1 MYKILLDSSLT
12 VFINNT
18 SYQVNKQHPYYVQLR
33 EAAKNDNEA
42 DFLKYYSERNTV
54 KAAVERTNNENVTYE
69 NGQVYYKGQPVHGA
83 LTNRVQRYAAEG
95 LDFAPLL
102 KFLDNLMQNPS
113 SSSVNEGFD
122 FLQHKAL
129 PITEDG
135 CFIAYKAVRENY
147 LDKHSGT
154 VSNHIGAIV
163 EMERNKV
170 DDDRRNECS
179 YGYHVG
185 ALDYSGP
192 GGSFYNSGDKCIIV
206 KINPRDIVAV
216 PKDYNCQK
224 MRVCRYEVIGDYVA
238 PLNAALYTASGD
250 KVSTPAYNNTVYFEA
265 YEVEVGDNISFEY
278 NKNGEVTQRDNW
290 DVCEIED
297 DFFRC
302 YNDSIG
308 YRTFHTDGMDN
319 IVINSQSEEDEE
331 YIDDGDHSNGW

>member
-1 MYKILLDSSLT
+1 MHSILLDSSLT
-12 VFINNT
+12 AIINNT
-18 SYQVNKQHPYYVQLR
+18 PYQANKQHPYYAELR
-33 EAAKNDNEA
+33 EAVKNKDEA
-42 DFLKYYSERNTV
+42 QFLEYYDKRNTV
-54 KAAVERTNNENVTYE
+54 QAAVERTCNENATYVD
-69 NGQVYYKGQPVHGA
+69 GQVYYKGQPVHDSLA
-83 LTNRVQRYAAEG
+83 NRVQRYAEEG
-95 LDFAPLL
+95 LDFNPLL

-192 GGSFYNSGDKCIIV
+192 GGSFYNNGDKCIIV
-206 KINPRDIVAV
+206 KVNPRDIVAV

-224 MRVCRYEVIGDYVA
+224 MRVCRYEVIGDYIA

-250 KVSTPAYNNTVYFEA
+250 KVSTNTYNHTVFFET
-265 YEVEVGDNISFEY
+265 YEIEVGDNISFQY
-278 NKNGEVTQRDNW
+278 NKDGEITQRDNW
-290 DVCEIED
+290 DVCEVED

-302 YNDSIG
+302 YNAEIG
-308 YRTFHTDGMDN
+308 YRTYHVDGMDN
-319 IVINSQSEEDEE
+319 IVINSQYEEDVEN
-331 YIDDGDHSNGW
+331 DW